1 MAALRRLTGDPVSS
15 YRFSERD
22 PEATVSKTRASHF
35 LGVIDITQ
43 INQDRGCQRCF
54 HPFEVERTK
63 FVPLGQDGH
72 GGSRI
77 FRR

>member
-1 MAALRRLTGDPVSS
+1 MAALRTLTGDPVSG
-15 YRFSERD
+15 YRF
-22 PEATVSKTRASHF
+22 PEWGPDATVSKTCASHF

-43 INQDRGCQRCF
+43 INQGRGFQRCF